1 MSDDSMPIP
10 SDGRMQRF
18 LENLVKLIPAEIIA
32 LYAVLSG
39 FVPEDLTGQLF
50 ITIPLFVLTPFYMYF
65 AMKVSKVGQI
75 AISSVAFAVWLFA
88 IGGPFAYFPWYE
100 AWMGGAL
107 LALYT
112 LIPPMAYQ
120 KRLPAYEGE
129 NRGLYDDKLTA
140 TGPRVK
146 SWREID

>member
-1 MSDDSMPIP
+1 MSNSMPTSP
-10 SDGRMQRF
+10 DSRTQRF

-39 FVPEDLTGQLF
+39 FVPEDLVGQLF
-50 ITIPLFVLTPFYMYF
+50 ITVPLFVLTPFYMYF
-65 AMKVSKVGQI
+65 SMKISKISQI
-75 AISSVAFAVWLFA
+75 VISSVAFAVWLFA
-88 IGGPFAYFPWYE
+88 IGGPFVYFPWYE

-129 NRGLYDDKLTA
+129 NQGLYDEKLTA
-140 TGPRVK
+140 TGPRK

>member
-1 MSDDSMPIP
+1 MADPATIND
-10 SDGRMQRF
+10 QRTQKF

-50 ITIPLFVLTPFYMYF
+50 ITIPLFVFTPFYMYL
-65 AMKVSKVGQI
+65 AMKVQKISQI
-75 AISSVAFAVWLFA
+75 VISTIAFAVWLFA
-88 IGGPFAYFPWYE
+88 IGGPFAYFAWYE
-100 AWMGGAL
+100 PWMGGAL

-129 NRGLYDDKLTA
+129 NQGLYDEKLTA
-140 TGPRVK
+140 SKAEIK
-146 SWREID
+146 SWREIN

>member
-1 MSDDSMPIP
+1 MSDNNVPAP
-10 SDGRMQRF
+10 SDDRTQKF
-18 LENLVKLIPAEIIA
+18 LENLVKLIPAEVIA

-39 FVPEDLTGQLF
+39 FVPEDLVGQLF
-50 ITIPLFVLTPFYMYF
+50 ITIPLFVITPFYMHF
-65 AMKVSKVGQI
+65 AMRVSKTSQI
-75 AISSVAFAVWLFA
+75 AISTIAFVVWLFA

-100 AWMGGAL
+100 GWMGGAL

-129 NRGLYDDKLTA
+129 NEGLYDEKLTA
-140 TGPRVK
+140 SRVK